1 VGNPYVHT
9 VELENESAAVQ
20 KSIKEMTAIESPTTD
35 KEACNRMAGFLQ
47 QKIDQLGLETRRV
60 SNAEFGDHVVIVL

>member
-1 VGNPYVHT
+1 MGNPCVRSA
-9 VELENESAAVQ
+9 ELEKESDAVQ
-20 KSIKEMTAIESPTTD
+20 NFIKKMTAIESPTTD

-47 QKIDQLGLETRRV
+47 QKLDQLGLESRRV